1 MEEPPR
7 KLTWRE
13 QQELKRRQRE
23 ADEATKGEG
32 VGDASGAKK
41 DVAALIRERV
51 AAAKRD
57 QAGPADAA
65 ARGTPP
71 AGSNLG
77 SAGTGRPVDV
87 GATSAVVDWRG
98 NLKRRTG
105 DVVVP
110 APAAAS
116 GRQSSS
122 SPTRSPYKPRSHRH
136 PPEDSSGG
144 RGDSGDKSGGDG
156 PGDADDGPA
165 EDPRAALMAM
175 LGRRSAP
182 GTPSGAP
189 AVEAPKPPSPAPVN
203 PVAAMIQQRAAAAAP
218 PDSDPAPNPAAALG
232 AMFAKRAGHAAAAPS
247 PGPSAS
253 DTAKDDARGALNA
266 MLAGRAG
273 GPDKRDGRPALR
285 HDPK

>member
-23 ADEATKGEG
+23 ADEAAKEEEG
-32 VGDASGAKK
+32 DGNAAGAKK

-57 QAGPADAA
+57 QAGRPANA

-71 AGSNLG
+71 VGSNMG
-77 SAGTGRPVDV
+77 SAGAGGSVDV

-110 APAAAS
+110 APASAS
-116 GRQSSS
+116 GGQSSS
-122 SPTRSPYKPRSHRH
+122 STTRTAYKPRSHRH
-136 PPEDSSGG
+136 PPEDS
-144 RGDSGDKSGGDG
+144 GDKSGGDG
-156 PGDADDGPA
+156 EGDADDGPA

-175 LGRRSAP
+175 LGKRSAS

-189 AVEAPKPPSPAPVN
+189 AEEATKSPPPAPVN
-203 PVAAMIQQRAAAAAP
+203 PVAAMIKQRAAAAAP
-218 PDSDPAPNPAAALG
+218 PNSDPAPDPASALG
-232 AMFAKRAGHAAAAPS
+232 AMFAKRAGHASAVPS
-247 PGPSAS
+247 PSPSV
-253 DTAKDDARGALNA
+253 TAKDDARGALNA

-273 GPDKRDGRPALR
+273 GPDKGGGRPALR